1 LGNESP
7 LFELLI
13 EECKL
18 MMEQPTGVGLDIPQW
33 LASLEAEV
41 DSVIEGQRGYSMQ
54 PRYDGVVEFRTI
66 SIAQIS
72 EQLQAAGKAMRN
84 FNLPAQ

>member
-1 LGNESP
+1 
-7 LFELLI
+7 
-13 EECKL
+13 
-18 MMEQPTGVGLDIPQW
+18 
-33 LASLEAEV
+33 
-41 DSVIEGQRGYSMQ
+41 VIEGQRGYSMQ